1 MCSRTSRNDEVLE
14 KAGSIYS
21 STASVS
27 HSQTFGGSFI
37 RHLVSYML
45 FRLILLLFSIR
56 LCSFTAYK
64 SLFETLLARLS
75 WSFKTHII
83 CTHFSR
89 YNKIAFPS
97 GEFNNT
103 LTIEFK
109 LRLDQIVDVHEKDQ
123 VITLKGTLIHVRPQM
138 ERFIFLSIFFV
149 YSTGLIID
157 FLGIP
162 MSLVT
167 LLLCISLGR
176 CYGSP
181 I

>member
-75 WSFKTHII
+75 
-83 CTHFSR
+83 
-89 YNKIAFPS
+89 
-97 GEFNNT
+97 
-103 LTIEFK
+103 
-109 LRLDQIVDVHEKDQ
+109 
-123 VITLKGTLIHVRPQM
+123 
-138 ERFIFLSIFFV
+138 
-149 YSTGLIID
+149 
-157 FLGIP
+157 
-162 MSLVT
+162 
-167 LLLCISLGR
+167 
-176 CYGSP
+176 
-181 I
+181 